1 MHPLRLAEVFRLC
14 SHADMTRLTPPA
26 PPVLDSQLAHSI
38 ADWVTRVPDH
48 LLVELAIG
56 DRRAQAAEMIS
67 ELIVAEMTMHYPEL
81 VESGAPPLPF

>member
-1 MHPLRLAEVFRLC
+1 MQALRLVNLFLVC
-14 SHADMTRLTPPA
+14 SFVDMTRLTASA
-26 PPVLDSQLAHSI
+26 PPVLDSQLVHAI

-56 DRRAQAAEMIS
+56 ERRAQAAEMIS